1 MAFAA
6 RRRHQYWTSEVRY
19 IDHELGGRAYVV
31 SVMDNHTRYIL
42 SSALTRSQEDL
53 SWYLGVLYA
62 AVKRYGWPTLGES
75 TTMHTGP
82 RCSTAAARYPAGS
95 DWRFRWWGLLSH
107 PRFSL
112 LAQAGFS
119 TTMAMPC
126 PTPMH
131 IVASP

>member
-1 MAFAA
+1 MPFAA

-62 AVKRYGWPTLGES
+62 AVKRYGSPTLGES
-75 TTMHTGP
+75 TTMHIGP
-82 RCSTAAARYPAGS
+82 RCSPTTEEGTAWRATCPSPTGAG
-95 DWRFRWWGLLSH
+95 H
-107 PRFSL
+107 TT
-112 LAQAGFS
+112 S
-119 TTMAMPC
+119 TFG
-126 PTPMH
+126 
-131 IVASP
+131 